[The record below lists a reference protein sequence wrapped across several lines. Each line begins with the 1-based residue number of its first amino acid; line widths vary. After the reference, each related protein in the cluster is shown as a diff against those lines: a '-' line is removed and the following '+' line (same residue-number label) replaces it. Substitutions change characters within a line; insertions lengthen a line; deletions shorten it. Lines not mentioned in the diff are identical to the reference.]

1 VTGGTGVRYALL
13 TLGMLAAIGVAIGV
27 ILIATS
33 SNETLVLDLEVGECF
48 DLELAPGDIELGT
61 VMPIGCD
68 EPHEAE
74 VVARGELAS
83 DGSTERPDDDALFA
97 LVDAR
102 CAAALAE
109 RPALLERFGI
119 LPVAADERTWDTSD
133 GRYVCVAI
141 PYGGGT
147 TTGSALAAD
156 ADRGV
161 LPD

>member
-1 VTGGTGVRYALL
+1 MKAALL

-33 SNETLVLDLEVGECF
+33 SNETLVLDLEVGDCF
-48 DLELAPGDIELGT
+48 DLDLGPDDTEIGIVTT
-61 VMPIGCD
+61 VGCD
-68 EPHEAE
+68 QPHEAE
-74 VVARGELAS
+74 VVALGELAS
-83 DGSTERPDDDALFA
+83 DGATERPDDDALFT

-102 CAAALAE
+102 CATALAE
-109 RPALLERFGI
+109 RAALLERFGI

-147 TTGSALAAD
+147 TTGSALARD
-156 ADRGV
+156 G
-161 LPD
+161 

>member
-1 VTGGTGVRYALL
+1 MKAALL

-27 ILIATS
+27 ILIATTS
-33 SNETLVLDLEVGECF
+33 DDTLVLELEVGECF
-48 DLELAPGDIELGT
+48 DLDLAPGDTEIGIVTT
-61 VMPIGCD
+61 VGCD
-68 EPHEAE
+68 QPHEAE

-83 DGSTERPDDDALFA
+83 DEGSERPADDDLFT

-119 LPVAADERTWDTSD
+119 LPVAADERTWDTTD

-147 TTGSALAAD
+147 TTGSALAD
-156 ADRGV
+156 DV
-161 LPD
+161 

>member
-1 VTGGTGVRYALL
+1 MKVALL

-33 SNETLVLDLEVGECF
+33 SNETLVLDLQVGECF
-48 DLELAPGDIELGT
+48 DLDLAPDDTELGT
-61 VMPIGCD
+61 VVTIGCD

-102 CAAALAE
+102 CAAALDE

-156 ADRGV
+156 G
-161 LPD
+161 